1 MKRIASVLI
10 GLVLA
15 SPLSAG
21 PGPVVEWGEP
31 VQAKDE
37 VVPTSA
43 EGAAAHAL
51 KAGDRV
57 PEAVFE
63 NADGEKVPLA
73 SILEQGTTV
82 LIFYRGGWCPYCV
95 GQLKKFQQ
103 RHEAIEAAGGRIVA
117 VCTEK
122 NARLRETAEKMKLSF
137 PLYTDPGVAASRA
150 FGVAW
155 ANARYAK
162 ALAGFQNNP
171 DGEIPLGVTY
181 IIDRAGKIRWSFIE
195 NNYKKRATPG
205 RVIEALGTIEG

>member
-1 MKRIASVLI
+1 MKQFAMVLLGIVLSSSVQ
-10 GLVLA
+10 
-15 SPLSAG
+15 AG
-21 PGPVVEWGEP
+21 PIVWGEA
-31 VQAKDE
+31 VQAKGE
-37 VVPTSA
+37 AVPTSA
-43 EGAAAHAL
+43 EAAAAHAL

-73 SILEQGTTV
+73 SILEKGTTV
-82 LIFYRGGWCPYCV
+82 LIFYRGGWCPYCM

-103 RHEAIEAAGGRIVA
+103 QHEAIEKAGGRIVA

-137 PLYTDPGVAASRA
+137 PVYTDPGVVASRA

-162 ALAGFQNNP
+162 ALAPYQNNAN
-171 DGEIPLGVTY
+171 GEIPLGVTY
-181 IIDRAGKIRWSFIE
+181 IIDHEGKIRWAYLE
-195 NNYKKRATPG
+195 DDYKKRATPEQ
-205 RVIEALGTIEG
+205 VIEALATIDG